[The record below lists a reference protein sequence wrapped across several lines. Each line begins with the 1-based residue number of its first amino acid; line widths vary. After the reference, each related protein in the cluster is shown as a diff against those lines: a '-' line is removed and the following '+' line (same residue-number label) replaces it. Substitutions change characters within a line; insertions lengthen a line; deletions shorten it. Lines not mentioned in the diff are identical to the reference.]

1 LSIDHLSAQSP
12 NFMTGFSETP
22 ALTDASPQQPEALKE
37 VTFRQRLAQPL
48 PLDATFKDE
57 HGATVELGQYFGG
70 EKPVVLAFVYYT
82 CPMLCTQIMN
92 GLSGTLR
99 GLTFE
104 AGKDFEVVLISFD
117 PRDTPEAAAQKEREH
132 LAYWKAEASAGG
144 WHLLTGEDATIRRV
158 ANAAGFNYRWDEQ
171 TQQYAHVSGVLVVTP
186 DGRLS
191 RYFYGIE
198 YSPRELRLAL
208 VESSQGHIGSL
219 VDEVLLYC
227 FQYDPLSG
235 TYGLM
240 IRNLLRAGGVLTVA
254 FILGAIVLMRRRE
267 TRVHAEG
274 RV

>member
-1 LSIDHLSAQSP
+1 
-12 NFMTGFSETP
+12 MTGFGETP
-22 ALTDASPQQPEALKE
+22 AITSASPQRPEALKE
-37 VTFRQRLAQPL
+37 VTFQQRLAQPL

-57 HGATVELGQYFGG
+57 HGRAVALREYFGG

-99 GLTFE
+99 GLSFE
-104 AGKDFEVVLISFD
+104 PGKDFEVVLISFD
-117 PRDTPEAAAQKEREH
+117 PRDTPAAAAQKKREH
-132 LAYWKAEASAGG
+132 LAYWKAEDTADG
-144 WHLLTGEDATIRRV
+144 WHFLTGDATTIRRV
-158 ANAAGFNYRWDEQ
+158 ADAAGFNYRWDEQ
-171 TQQYAHVSGVLVVTP
+171 TQQFAHVSGLLVVTP
-186 DGRLS
+186 EGLLS

-208 VESSQGHIGSL
+208 VESGQGHIGSI

-240 IRNLLRAGGVLTVA
+240 IRNLLRAGGALTVA
-254 FILGAIVLMRRRE
+254 FIVGAIVLMRRRE

>member
-1 LSIDHLSAQSP
+1 
-12 NFMTGFSETP
+12 MTGFGETP
-22 ALTDASPQQPEALKE
+22 ALTSASPQRPEALKE
-37 VTFRQRLAQPL
+37 VSFRQQLGEAL
-48 PLDATFKDE
+48 PLDAAFKDE
-57 HGATVELGQYFGG
+57 HGADVRLGEYFAG
-70 EKPVVLAFVYYT
+70 EKPVVVAFVYYT

-92 GLSGTLR
+92 GLSATLR

-104 AGKDFEVVLISFD
+104 AGQDFEVVLISFD

-132 LAYWKAEASAGG
+132 LAYWKAEQSADG
-144 WHLLTGEDATIRRV
+144 WHLLTGDAATIRRV
-158 ANAAGFNYRWDEQ
+158 ADAAGFNYRWDEQ
-171 TQQYAHVSGVLVVTP
+171 TQQFAHVSGVLVATSE
-186 DGRLS
+186 GRLS

-208 VESSQGHIGSL
+208 VESSQGHIGSV

-254 FILGAIVLMRRRE
+254 FILGAIVLMRRRD